1 MQNEKVVLNG
11 MAMQRALNRITYEII
26 EKNKGVENLVL
37 IGIKTRGVF
46 LANRIANRLKKL
58 ENTDIPVIELNI
70 TKYRDD
76 NKSNP
81 NLNEQVAENVVNI
94 DNKNVVLVDDVLF
107 TGRTVRAALGAINE
121 IGRPKRISLAVL
133 VDRGHREIPI
143 RADFVGKNLPS
154 SKDEKIKVL
163 VSEIDDRDGVE
174 ITKD

>member
-46 LANRIANRLKKL
+46 LAERIANRLKKL

-76 NKSNP
+76 NKETITS
-81 NLNEQVAENVVNI
+81 NEQVAENVVNI

-163 VSEIDDRDGVE
+163 VTEIDDRDGVE
-174 ITKD
+174 ITKY